1 MACQPK
7 PCQKLVEGTSKFRGR
22 SRYRQ
27 RIMNPGI
34 PLLEL
39 FERFSGKL
47 GVGFHPV
54 TLNQRR
60 QHSQP
65 RRLEEP
71 KSEQ

>member
-7 PCQKLVEGTSKFRGR
+7 PRQKLVEGTSKFRGY
-22 SRYRQ
+22 SRYRHHFT
-27 RIMNPGI
+27 NPGI

-39 FERFSGKL
+39 LERLSGEL

-54 TLNQRR
+54 ALNQRR

-71 KSEQ
+71 ESEQ